1 MSHRAPEQGLSA
13 PIFFDYSYT
22 WTPKVAPTSFPKF
35 PKLPRE
41 IQDKIWS
48 IALELHTPRAYN
60 VHLTRTSASDSD
72 DDGPEPQEILTWG
85 LRRIQEPQGIPYYP
99 DSIGVLMKTTRASRA
114 IAKLRWRRMKRVV
127 PFSLGSNTG
136 LQRLKVDA
144 SEDLMI
150 LQHGQ
155 TADVVDDITEVP
167 LPVHIIGYEIPVIAA
182 IDMETVFTDL
192 FCVVPELQMLY
203 LVVSP
208 TTVEW
213 TRRQPWLLPRPAE
226 QALDWY
232 LTNLENAEHLN
243 SSREFL
249 LQDRLYYEVPT
260 SEVVKMGGLKPLF
273 RDLMWGWRMYE
284 HTMQGKP
291 GNESL
296 AQAWKENGSIVKESH
311 DVGTILEDPNAWLTR
326 LPAAIKKDYLL
337 YIPMDAEEG
346 TYDEEEHKHRYL
358 EALMPWAEEWN
369 TNLGAMV
376 I

>member
-1 MSHRAPEQGLSA
+1 MSHHAPEPGLSA
-13 PIFFDYSYT
+13 PIFHDYSYT
-22 WTPKVAPTSFPKF
+22 WTPKAAPTSFPKF
-35 PKLPRE
+35 PNLPRE
-41 IQDKIWS
+41 IQDRIWT
-48 IALELHTPRAYN
+48 IALEIYTPRAYN
-60 VHLTRTSASDSD
+60 VHLTRTSAPDND

-85 LRRIQEPQGIPYYP
+85 LRRIQEPQGISYYP

-114 IAKLRWRRMKRVV
+114 IAKLRWRRTKRVV

-136 LQRLKVDA
+136 LQQLKVDA

-155 TADVVDDITEVP
+155 TADVVDDVTEVP

-182 IDMETVFTDL
+182 IDMEQVFTDL
-192 FCVVPELQMLY
+192 LCIVPRLETLY
-203 LVVSP
+203 LIMSP
-208 TTVEW
+208 ETVQQFE
-213 TRRQPWLLPRPAE
+213 RIPWLMPRSDD

-232 LTNLENAEHLN
+232 LTNAENAGHIN
-243 SSREFL
+243 SSRSFKLE
-249 LQDRLYYEVPT
+249 DRLYQEVPT

-296 AQAWKENGSIVKESH
+296 AQARRENDSIAKESH
-311 DVGTILEDPNAWLTR
+311 GVGTILEDPNAWLTC
-326 LPAAIKKDYLL
+326 LPAAIKKDYSL
-337 YIPMDAEEG
+337 YIPIAAEEG
-346 TYDEEEHKHRYL
+346 TCDEEERKHRYA
-358 EALMPWAEEWN
+358 EALMLWTEEWN
-369 TNLGAMV
+369 ANLGAMV